1 LALFVVIMPPVSGG
15 AIIVSVLRLGL
26 IAWVLWA
33 SEAALAQQRFALLIG
48 ANTGW
53 ASQDEPLRHAVEDAQ
68 RLADTLVQLGDFAP
82 EDITVLSEPTTE
94 QVLWA
99 LDRMAARAEGS
110 TPRDLFLFYY
120 SGHADRT
127 HLHLRGEPLR
137 LETLFRRIQ
146 SLPPAL
152 KVGILDACQSGAIL
166 PKGGRPT
173 RAFQLEV
180 RDELALRGSAFL
192 TSSGADE
199 LSQEARAVA
208 GSIFSHHLV
217 SGLRGAADGN
227 GDGKVSLDE
236 VYRHAYSRTRMDTA
250 ASPLGVQRP
259 RVRVDLRGEGELVLT
274 RLARGAATVVFP
286 PNDGCFVTDGAER
299 WVLAEVPGSSQRETR
314 LGLPAGDY
322 VLKCPR
328 KGRYEV
334 ARLSVATGDVVSV
347 SSLAFHDAPFSRGV
361 VAKGEG
367 NEARL
372 GSLKR
377 RGFMRLAEGKAE
389 EALQLFEQALAED
402 RRDQESFLGKARAL
416 MEMAAEERARGRFQ
430 VAERLRAAAVMAYP
444 RIEEE
449 SAADGR
455 Q

>member
-1 LALFVVIMPPVSGG
+1 MPPHPKVG
-15 AIIVSVLRLGL
+15 AIVVSVLRLGL
-26 IAWVLWA
+26 VAWVLWA
-33 SEAALAQQRFALLIG
+33 SEPALAEQRFALLIG
-48 ANTGW
+48 ANMGW
-53 ASQDEPLRHAVEDAQ
+53 ASQDEPLRHAVEDTQ

-82 EDITVLSEPTTE
+82 EHITVLSEPTTE

-99 LDRMAARAEGS
+99 LDRMAARMGGS
-110 TPRDLFLFYY
+110 AQRSLFLFYY
-120 SGHADRT
+120 SGHADRM

-137 LETLFRRIQ
+137 LETLIHRIQ

-152 KVGILDACQSGAIL
+152 KVGILDACESGAIL

-173 RAFQLEV
+173 RSFQLEV

-199 LSQEARAVA
+199 LAQEARAVT

-236 VYRHAYSRTRMDTA
+236 VYRHAYSRTLLDTA

-259 RVRVDLRGEGELVLT
+259 RVRVDLRGQGELILT
-274 RLARGAATVVFP
+274 RLTPGSATLVFP
-286 PNDGCFVTDGAER
+286 PGGSCFVTDGAER
-299 WVLAEVPGSSQRETR
+299 RLLAEVPGSSQRETR
-314 LGLPAGDY
+314 LGVQAGDY

-328 KGRYEV
+328 QGRYEV
-334 ARLSVATGDVVSV
+334 ARLSVAAGDVVSL
-347 SSLAFHDAPFSRGV
+347 SSLAFREAPFSRLV
-361 VAKGEG
+361 VAKGDG
-367 NEARL
+367 SEARL

-377 RGFMRLAEGKAE
+377 RGFLMLAEGRAE

-416 MEMAAEERARGRFQ
+416 LGMAAEERARGRSQ

-449 SAADGR
+449 SGADGG